1 MIGYAEQ
8 KGSNV
13 YVYNTNGGFMWNRV
27 GTLSSYTSTTV
38 VIKQGSTTYVWGE
51 RGEIKFTR

>member
-27 GTLSSYTSTTV
+27 GTLSSYTSTTA